1 MNEFQKN
8 MMLYG
13 SPFKVMQPT
22 QVVEKVVIGKEQG
35 MEEKKT
41 NIPKTETKSK
51 FDFGHGPET
60 VDDVLERH
68 KKEREKMDRVDKV
81 LTGIALAAGVVE
93 VFLIGKLI
101 GQRQG
106 YSQGLEVGRLLG
118 EHGVYS
124 SIADILK
131 KAGGAA

>member
-1 MNEFQKN
+1 MGELNKN
-8 MMLYG
+8 MLLWG
-13 SPFKVMQPT
+13 SQFKVMRPT
-22 QVVEKVVIGKEQG
+22 PFVETVVIGKEQG

-41 NIPKTETKSK
+41 DIPKTETK

-68 KKEREKMDRVDKV
+68 KKEREKTDRIDKV
-81 LTGIALAAGVVE
+81 LTGFIFAAGVVE

-118 EHGVYS
+118 EHGVYT

>member
-1 MNEFQKN
+1 MDNYTWQIYANQLKFSRPYLVTET
-8 MMLYG
+8 LA
-13 SPFKVMQPT
+13 
-22 QVVEKVVIGKEQG
+22 IGKEQG

-41 NIPKTETKSK
+41 DIPKTETK

-68 KKEREKMDRVDKV
+68 KKEREKMDRIDKV
-81 LTGIALAAGVVE
+81 LTGLIFAAGVVE
-93 VFLIGKLI
+93 VFLVGKLI
-101 GQRQG
+101 GQKQG
-106 YSQGLEVGRLLG
+106 YSKGVEVGRLLG
-118 EHGVYS
+118 EHGVYT

>member
-1 MNEFQKN
+1 
-8 MMLYG
+8 
-13 SPFKVMQPT
+13 
-22 QVVEKVVIGKEQG
+22 

-41 NIPKTETKSK
+41 DIPKTEKK
-51 FDFGHGPET
+51 FDVGHGPET
-60 VDDVLERH
+60 VDDVLKRH
-68 KKEREKMDRVDKV
+68 KKEREKMDRIDKV
-81 LTGIALAAGVVE
+81 LTGLIFAAGAIE
-93 VFLIGKLI
+93 VFLVGKLI

-118 EHGVYS
+118 EHGVYT